1 MKNNILIGC
10 LGVMAFLF
18 SSCEKEGITMYEES
32 PTVYFGE
39 ASRTYTFVENMDRIT
54 IGYDTVKIPL
64 QISGSAINRNREVVM
79 EVASN
84 DTRTPQQTCSARE
97 RYRPMNTKADLS
109 GHYSTV
115 WTIRLSTG

>member
-64 QISGSAINRNREVVM
+64 QISGSAINELHP
-79 EVASN
+79 ES
-84 DTRTPQQTCSARE
+84 
-97 RYRPMNTKADLS
+97 
-109 GHYSTV
+109 
-115 WTIRLSTG
+115 